1 MNSIRVL
8 KTSLD
13 CAQVSFIWTKIRTA
27 RHFMRRLDVDQKK
40 AAREG
45 EEMALSDA
53 RTHGSVAALYHDALS
68 STKHWTILR
77 LVMSDWRKYDENSPD
92 DGSFPRKL
100 EIYDED
106 SSEILLIWYLA
117 RYGLRHHHLATKNKS
132 SPETS
137 CKTVIDEL
145 ITPSQSTYALMLLF
159 NEGVNDRIWDEPVE
173 GLGNHF
179 LMETKPWTLSC
190 LHIEQGKLQVLPWH
204 IIACLN
210 AYPSYASLHLG
221 NSSAAST
228 NTT

>member
-1 MNSIRVL
+1 M
-8 KTSLD
+8 
-13 CAQVSFIWTKIRTA
+13 WTR
-27 RHFMRRLDVDQKK
+27 RRRLKK
-40 AAREG
+40 VFP
-45 EEMALSDA
+45 DA
-53 RTHGSVAALYHDALS
+53 RTHGSVAALYHDVLS
-68 STKHWTILR
+68 STKHGSFLR
-77 LVMSDWRKYDENSPD
+77 LDMSDWRKYDENSPD
-92 DGSFPRKL
+92 DGSFLLKL

-173 GLGNHF
+173 GLGKHF
-179 LMETKPWTLSC
+179 LAETKPWTLSC

-204 IIACLN
+204 ELACLN
-210 AYPSYASLHLG
+210 AYALMITQNLSF
-221 NSSAAST
+221 T
-228 NTT
+228 TRVNTSDHCIQ